1 MIGYQGV
8 PGAYSEQALREIFG
22 VHAKAKPCADFETVF
37 KGVASGKLT
46 AGVVPIENSLA
57 GSIHQNYDHLLKHA
71 VTIVGEY
78 SLRVRHNLLVRPGVR
93 LRDLRQVQSH
103 PQALAQCAKFLRTLK
118 GAELVPHFDTAG
130 AARDI
135 VSDDVAAIASAT
147 AAENYGLS
155 ILKAGIED
163 DASNFTRFLVIKKA
177 AKRGASNAKGDQ
189 KTSVV
194 FSLRNIPGAMHK
206 SLGIFALRDIDLF
219 KIESRPLPGSPWQYL
234 FYLDFAGS
242 VADQPIARALAHLQ
256 EISTFLK
263 VLGSYPRTV
272 TRTYNSGRRRR
283 G

>member
-22 VHAKAKPCADFETVF
+22 VRAQAKPCADFETVF
-37 KGVASGKLT
+37 KGVASGKWA

-57 GSIHQNYDHLLKHA
+57 GSIHQNYDLLLKHA
-71 VTIVGEY
+71 VTIVGEH
-78 SLRVRHNLLVRPGVR
+78 SLRVRHNLLARPGVKLKDVKR
-93 LRDLRQVQSH
+93 VQSH
-103 PQALAQCAKFLRTLK
+103 PQALAQCAGFLKTLK
-118 GAELVPHFDTAG
+118 KVELVPHFDTAG

-135 VSDDVAAIASAT
+135 VNDEVAAIASVT
-147 AAENYGLS
+147 AAKNYGLDV
-155 ILKAGIED
+155 LKAGIED

-177 AKRGASNAKGDQ
+177 TKVSAKKATSAA

-242 VADQPIARALAHLQ
+242 VAEEPIKKALAHLE

-272 TRTYNSGRRRR
+272 VQKR
-283 G
+283 